1 MTEATSVV
9 VAGAALFSL
18 LNDIG
23 VLFRDSYRRTN
34 IWRRHSTTVKRI
46 RTFGQTRWWSK
57 DFALKKIFG

>member
-34 IWRRHSTTVKRI
+34 IWRRHSTTV
-46 RTFGQTRWWSK
+46 
-57 DFALKKIFG
+57 